1 MKQREDR
8 AMKQVVLASAL
19 ALIIGGCSA
28 QQPPA
33 PPPLNLAVLTP
44 PKTET
49 PPPPTAAEILAQQPS
64 QVNSAIKQHEQSG
77 EWPVY
82 KTPSEVL
89 YPYGEGPE
97 PVVDCA
103 PLRTTDIQLQP
114 GETIT
119 DVAMGDSER
128 WMATPASSGDPRNPV
143 PHLAVKPQASGIQ
156 TNLTIYTTKHIYH
169 LLLRSRGRAM
179 QEVEF
184 YYPDE
189 VLAAMKDADATAA
202 KAKEQSVVDPP
213 GDDNDGGVVK
223 VAVNPGQLNFSYAI
237 NGPSVPF
244 RPIRAF
250 DDGSHVYIQM
260 PPGMKTSEA
269 PALLI
274 AADGGTQMV
283 NYRVEGNYYVV
294 DRLFKQAVLV
304 SGVGREQDRIT
315 IAYAGPTR

>member
-1 MKQREDR
+1 MKRI
-8 AMKQVVLASAL
+8 ATAGTLTL
-19 ALIIGGCSA
+19 ALTLSACAA

-33 PPPLNLAVLTP
+33 TPPLKIVTEATPRAEAPPPA
-44 PKTET
+44 
-49 PPPPTAAEILAQQPS
+49 PTGAQLLAQQPS
-64 QVNSAIKQHEQSG
+64 EVQQAINDHQQDGK
-77 EWPVY
+77 WPVY
-82 KTPSEVL
+82 KTAQLVL
-89 YPYGEGPE
+89 YPYGGSSE

-128 WMATPASSGDPRNPV
+128 WMATPAASGDPRNPV
-143 PHLAVKPQASGIQ
+143 PHLAVKPQLPGIE

-169 LLLRSRGRAM
+169 LILRARGHAM

-189 VLAAMKDADATAA
+189 LLAAMREADAKSAEA
-202 KAKEQSVVDPP
+202 KQMAIDPP
-213 GDDNDGGVVK
+213 ADSDNVVE
-223 VAVNPGQLNFSYAI
+223 VANVDPGQLNFSY
-237 NGPSVPF
+237 SVAGANVPWK
-244 RPIRAF
+244 PIRAF

-260 PPGMKTSEA
+260 PSGMKTSEA

-274 AADGGTQMV
+274 NAGSGTQMV

-294 DRLFKQAVLV
+294 DRLFSDAILV
-304 SGVGREQDRIT
+304 SGVGRDQDRVT
-315 IAYAGPTR
+315 ISYAGGSR